1 MKYILFILSLFLL
14 STSAF
19 ADTNGIWINAGDVR
33 GGIFGSDE
41 SNSDFSF
48 IGLVSFNDVVNFN
61 QRVNLN
67 NDTIYK
73 GTLLEDV
80 FVLEGQTNSI
90 STSMIQNGAV
100 TTPKISNLAVTNDKI
115 ADNTIRIGKVN
126 IADFDG
132 RYYQKNEVYNKIE
145 SDNKYAL
152 LSNTYTQ
159 SQSDSRYVLEGQTNS
174 ISSGMIQNG
183 AVTTPKISNLA
194 VTNAKIADGTIRI
207 GKVNIADFDGRYYTK
222 SQVNSLVSS
231 SSGNSCS
238 ARSFT
243 IPAND
248 HRSWTCTVNVPNSNH
263 LEISSGTRSSL
274 YNGDILVQCVNGNWR
289 IISQSC
295 WTGGGR

>member
-48 IGLVSFNDVVNFN
+48 IGLVSFND
-61 QRVNLN
+61 
-67 NDTIYK
+67 DITYK
-73 GTLLEDV
+73 GTLLENM
-80 FVLEGQTNSI
+80 FVLEGQVNSI
-90 STSMIQNGAV
+90 STNMIQNG
-100 TTPKISNLAVTNDKI
+100 AVTNDKI
-115 ADNTIRIGKVN
+115 ADGTIRIGKVR
-126 IADFDG
+126 ISDFDN

-207 GKVNIADFDGRYYTK
+207 GKVRISDFDNRYYTK

-231 SSGNSCS
+231 SSSGSFSNLKLVRCRGTMYNTCSTSCGS
-238 ARSFT
+238 GWVKLSQ
-243 IPAND
+243 ID
-248 HRSWTCTVNVPNSNH
+248 V
-263 LEISSGTRSSL
+263 SSHE
-274 YNGDILVQCVNGNWR
+274 Y
-289 IISQSC
+289 
-295 WTGGGR
+295 WTGVGLCAQN